1 MILFPAID
9 LKNGKCVRLE
19 QGDFNKVQIFGE
31 DPIAMAK
38 HWQEEGGQYLHV
50 VDLDGAL
57 SGHGQN
63 GDIIKKIAQVLDIP
77 VQTGGGIRTLAYAEE
92 LLAAGVQR
100 VILGTSALSDPLF
113 TRTLLE
119 KYGPRVA
126 LSIDAKGGMVAVKGW
141 TEVSEQK
148 AVDLVKQWLPFGL
161 ETVVYTDIAKDGMM
175 AGPNFT
181 ELAALQKA
189 CAVQIIASGGVT
201 TPADVARL
209 RQMELYGA
217 IIGKALYTGSICLP
231 EVLA

>member
-19 QGDFNKVQIFGE
+19 QGDFTKVQIFGE

-92 LLAAGVQR
+92 L
-100 VILGTSALSDPLF
+100 
-113 TRTLLE
+113 
-119 KYGPRVA
+119 
-126 LSIDAKGGMVAVKGW
+126 
-141 TEVSEQK
+141 
-148 AVDLVKQWLPFGL
+148 
-161 ETVVYTDIAKDGMM
+161 
-175 AGPNFT
+175 
-181 ELAALQKA
+181 
-189 CAVQIIASGGVT
+189 
-201 TPADVARL
+201 
-209 RQMELYGA
+209 
-217 IIGKALYTGSICLP
+217 
-231 EVLA
+231 